1 MARPAPDPWDVPV
14 PDFPMPDPSL
24 WDVPLPDW
32 PMPPAWPALD
42 PSPWEEGVLPDW
54 PMPDLGDWDVP
65 VPDWDAPDP
74 AGRGLV
80 PSWDTVGDVS
90 ANMPSGTQPDGV
102 A

>member
-1 MARPAPDPWDVPV
+1 MAQPAPDPWDVPV
-14 PDFPMPDPSL
+14 PDFPMPDPSP
-24 WDVPLPDW
+24 WDVP
-32 PMPPAWPALD
+32 
-42 PSPWEEGVLPDW
+42 LPDW

-65 VPDWDAPDP
+65 LPDWDAPDP
-74 AGRGLV
+74 AGGALV